1 MTRFEVDS
9 AEVGSAAARARHS
22 AGVIHTEVAGMMAQL
37 LDLQQTWSGAA
48 AESFAAVA
56 QEWRATQQVVEQSL
70 AQITEALDLAART
83 YADAE
88 SSAHGLF
95 TGR

>member
-9 AEVGSAAARARHS
+9 GEVHAAAARARQS
-22 AGVIHTEVAGMMAQL
+22 AAAVHAEVAGMMAQL
-37 LDLQQTWSGAA
+37 LDLQSTWSGAA
-48 AESFAAVA
+48 AESFAGVA

-70 AQITEALDLAART
+70 AQITEALDLAGQT

-88 SSAHGLF
+88 ASARGLF
-95 TGR
+95 AG

>member
-9 AEVGSAAARARHS
+9 VEVEAAAARARSS
-22 AGVIHTEVAGMMAQL
+22 AGTIHAEVAGMMTQL
-37 LDLQQTWSGAA
+37 LDLQSTWSGAA

-56 QEWRATQQVVEQSL
+56 EEWRATQQVVEQSL

-88 SSAHGLF
+88 TSAHGLF
-95 TGR
+95 AR

>member
-9 AEVGSAAARARHS
+9 AEVESAAARARHS
-22 AGVIHTEVAGMMAQL
+22 AGVIHAEVAAMMAQL
-37 LDLQQTWSGAA
+37 LDLERTWSGSA
-48 AESFAAVA
+48 AESFTAVA

-70 AQITEALDLAART
+70 TQITEALDLAART

-88 SSAHGLF
+88 AGARGLF
-95 TGR
+95 AGR

>member
-9 AEVGSAAARARHS
+9 AEVEAAAARARQS
-22 AGVIHTEVAGMMAQL
+22 AAVIHAEVGGMMSRL
-37 LDLQQTWSGAA
+37 LDLQATWSGAA
-48 AESFAAVA
+48 AQSFAAVA
-56 QEWRATQQVVEQSL
+56 QEWRGTQQVVEHSL
-70 AQITEALDLAART
+70 TQITEALDLAAQT

-95 TGR
+95 AR

>member
-1 MTRFEVDS
+1 MRFEVDS
-9 AEVGSAAARARHS
+9 AEVESAAARARTS
-22 AGVIHTEVAGMMAQL
+22 AAVIHTEVAGMMTRL
-37 LDLQQTWSGAA
+37 LDLQTTWSGAA

-56 QEWRATQQVVEQSL
+56 QEWRATQQVVEHSL
-70 AQITEALDLAART
+70 TQITEALDLAART

-95 TGR
+95 VR